1 MKNTL
6 VFLVTE
12 GIGLNKK
19 WKGNY
24 LKLANKPNINYL
36 ISGIYPWAI
45 LANDRKKDVLIP
57 KKSHPSVKRDV
68 DSNFYEMFYG
78 QTDIK
83 TYLEL
88 LNEQIASK
96 SLHNLDIFDKLINR
110 SNETNSKLVHI
121 FSMLSKNN
129 TKLNLTNLYY
139 IVNILIKKGLKP
151 VLHLIGDGQEE
162 RVYSFSENLEEF
174 SKFLLKRNTPIISLA
189 GRNHVFGK
197 KGHSYLDNAHVMN
210 YFETICGLGEKP
222 FSGATEYLSEN
233 LANQIMDAN
242 IEPAYNGLI
251 DDCFLSKKD
260 IVLFLNSD
268 PDDFATLARMIKT
281 EQKLKGIYLSS
292 LAPIYGT
299 EMDALF
305 FPNPINGREDNL
317 LTNVIAKHNN
327 KALVLGMNHKK
338 GFINKF
344 FGPNLK
350 NPNIERKVLSTPYS
364 STDKDYFSL
373 SSKILIDKTIDAIGK
388 YDVIF
393 VLAPMIAEAARSA
406 DLNQLIATIENF
418 DKHLGR
424 LINFCRCTGNIIA
437 LTSAYGA
444 AEKMLDKHLNII
456 PQNKSSPVPFVFT
469 NGDLSAKKIKSNF
482 LGVYSSIL
490 STLESLDLDN
500 KLFYTSLIDPNF
512 TKVKIEENLNDAF
525 DIWKETLSDDLIQN
539 FEKNQLNFYSEFSKD
554 PQFISDK
561 QKYVVLKEIVKIHEK
576 VLLTPETRKKLYN
589 ILIDYVEYNKIDFVG
604 LDINYKKTFQTFFDK
619 EIKLQKITKLS
630 NKYFDKKIW
639 TTNFVRNDKWI
650 NSIKFNLLQNV
661 NRTFDLSK
669 NEQVVNRVY
678 SNTLPFLYFK
688 KIQKAELEILK
699 TNDAL
704 AITQFYEL
712 VANDVQEVFENYV
725 ANKVDLNAIDGIGS
739 NDEEEFIEE
748 KSDKEIENEKKLY
761 ATVSYYDY
769 FQEVVQVVNENKPNI
784 DLFNQKYIENINY
797 LNEKNKEYDASN
809 IFTAPAISLNPLTA
823 KIVGVYKLYNND
835 LKNHAKSLNTEN
847 KKIVYKFDMNYKNK
861 INLAKEAIVYEGEFD
876 ENVELHRQ
884 EEFAERFS
892 HYANLYKEFD
902 NVTIE
907 WKDPESEDEENEEVE
922 LDENG
927 NPIVVDDIN
936 ERISTKPEYDLT
948 KSWVQKRIDEH
959 LNVDNFLEDVA
970 VDAQI
975 LVEEERRLKLDKNK
989 VRQYN
994 QLSEIWKQA
1003 NQISKE

>member
-1 MKNTL
+1 
-6 VFLVTE
+6 
-12 GIGLNKK
+12 I
-19 WKGNY
+19 
-24 LKLANKPNINYL
+24 
-36 ISGIYPWAI
+36 
-45 LANDRKKDVLIP
+45 
-57 KKSHPSVKRDV
+57 
-68 DSNFYEMFYG
+68 
-78 QTDIK
+78 
-83 TYLEL
+83 
-88 LNEQIASK
+88 
-96 SLHNLDIFDKLINR
+96 
-110 SNETNSKLVHI
+110 
-121 FSMLSKNN
+121 
-129 TKLNLTNLYY
+129 
-139 IVNILIKKGLKP
+139 
-151 VLHLIGDGQEE
+151 
-162 RVYSFSENLEEF
+162 
-174 SKFLLKRNTPIISLA
+174 
-189 GRNHVFGK
+189 
-197 KGHSYLDNAHVMN
+197 
-210 YFETICGLGEKP
+210 
-222 FSGATEYLSEN
+222 
-233 LANQIMDAN
+233 
-242 IEPAYNGLI
+242 
-251 DDCFLSKKD
+251 
-260 IVLFLNSD
+260 
-268 PDDFATLARMIKT
+268 
-281 EQKLKGIYLSS
+281 
-292 LAPIYGT
+292 
-299 EMDALF
+299 
-305 FPNPINGREDNL
+305 
-317 LTNVIAKHNN
+317 
-327 KALVLGMNHKK
+327 
-338 GFINKF
+338 
-344 FGPNLK
+344 
-350 NPNIERKVLSTPYS
+350 
-364 STDKDYFSL
+364 
-373 SSKILIDKTIDAIGK
+373 
-388 YDVIF
+388 
-393 VLAPMIAEAARSA
+393 
-406 DLNQLIATIENF
+406 
-418 DKHLGR
+418 
-424 LINFCRCTGNIIA
+424 
-437 LTSAYGA
+437 
-444 AEKMLDKHLNII
+444 
-456 PQNKSSPVPFVFT
+456 
-469 NGDLSAKKIKSNF
+469 
-482 LGVYSSIL
+482 
-490 STLESLDLDN
+490 
-500 KLFYTSLIDPNF
+500 
-512 TKVKIEENLNDAF
+512 
-525 DIWKETLSDDLIQN
+525 
-539 FEKNQLNFYSEFSKD
+539 
-554 PQFISDK
+554 
-561 QKYVVLKEIVKIHEK
+561 
-576 VLLTPETRKKLYN
+576 
-589 ILIDYVEYNKIDFVG
+589 
-604 LDINYKKTFQTFFDK
+604 QTFFDK

-669 NEQVVNRVY
+669 NEQIVNKVY

-712 VANDVQEVFENYV
+712 VANDVEDVFENYV
-725 ANKVDLNAIDGIGS
+725 ANKVDLSAIDSTGNS
-739 NDEEEFIEE
+739 DEEEFIEE

-809 IFTAPAISLNPLTA
+809 IFTAPAICLNPLTA

-907 WKDPESEDEENEEVE
+907 WNEPDSETEENEDVE

-927 NPIVVDDIN
+927 NPVVVDDIN
-936 ERISTKPEYDLT
+936 ERISTKPENDLT